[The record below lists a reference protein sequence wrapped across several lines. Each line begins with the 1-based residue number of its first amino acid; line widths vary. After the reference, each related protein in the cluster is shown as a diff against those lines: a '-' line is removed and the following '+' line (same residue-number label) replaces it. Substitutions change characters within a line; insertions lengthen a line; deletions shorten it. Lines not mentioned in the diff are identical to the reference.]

1 MQYLYRIY
9 YDKATGEVLH
19 CRWVKGDIRIPTVDT
34 DFLIQPELHERTS
47 ENTGLFEWY
56 TEQPELE
63 SVMFFK
69 MPVVDISVDPPA
81 LNWTDWPI
89 PPDDEEIS
97 DAEALDIITKG
108 DASV

>member
-9 YDKATGEVLH
+9 YDKSTGEVLH
-19 CRWVKGDIRIPTVDT
+19 CRWVKGDIQIPTVET
-34 DFLIQPELHERTS
+34 DFLTQPELHERTL

-56 TEQPELE
+56 TEQSELE

-69 MPVVDISVDPPA
+69 MPVVDISVDPPK

-89 PPDDEEIS
+89 LPDDEEIS

>member
-9 YDKATGEVLH
+9 YDKTTGEVLH
-19 CRWVKGDIRIPTVDT
+19 CRWVKGDIIIPTVET
-34 DFLIQPELHERTS
+34 DFLTKPELHERTS

-63 SVMFFK
+63 AMMFVK
-69 MPVVDISVDPPA
+69 MPVVDISVDPPK

>member
-1 MQYLYRIY
+1 MKYLYRIY
-9 YDKATGEVLH
+9 YDKSTGEVLH
-19 CRWVKGDIRIPTVDT
+19 CRWVKGDIQIPTVET
-34 DFLIQPELHERTS
+34 DFLVQKELHERTS

-63 SVMFFK
+63 AVMFVK
-69 MPVVDISVDPPA
+69 MPVVDISVDPPK

-97 DAEALDIITKG
+97 DSEALDIITKG

>member
-1 MQYLYRIY
+1 MKYLYRIY
-9 YDKATGEVLH
+9 YDKSTGEVLH
-19 CRWVKGDIRIPTVDT
+19 CRWVKGDIQIPTVET
-34 DFLIQPELHERTS
+34 DFLVLQELHERTS
-47 ENTGLFEWY
+47 ENTGLFVWY

-63 SVMFFK
+63 AVMFVK
-69 MPVVDISVDPPA
+69 MPVVDISVDPPK

>member
-1 MQYLYRIY
+1 MKYLYRIY
-9 YDKATGEVLH
+9 YDKSTGEVLH
-19 CRWVKGDIRIPTVDT
+19 CRWVKGDIQIPTVET
-34 DFLIQPELHERTS
+34 DFLVQKELHERTS

-63 SVMFFK
+63 AVMFVK
-69 MPVVDISVDPPA
+69 MPVVDISVDPPK